1 MTLAAVLLALT
12 PLQAP
17 ADTAYA
23 ALVGTWEGTVALDS
37 GAVAA
42 GAPIRLVIAADG
54 SVTGTVGD
62 ATIRNAR
69 VGRNPSLLARL
80 FGLGTKWQLYG
91 ALEGALRSSDGL
103 RRERLAMPLD
113 LVDGELRGD
122 FNASGGG
129 RLLSVRASLRRP

>member
-1 MTLAAVLLALT
+1 MTFAAVLLVLA

-17 ADTAYA
+17 IDTAHA

-37 GAVAA
+37 GSVETDAA
-42 GAPIRLVIAADG
+42 IRLVIAADG
-54 SVTGTVGD
+54 TVTGTVGD

-69 VGRNPSLLARL
+69 IGRNPSLLARL
-80 FGLGTKWQLYG
+80 FGLGTTWQLYG
-91 ALEGALRSSDGL
+91 ELAGPLRAADALRRD
-103 RRERLAMPLD
+103 RVTMPLD

-129 RLLSVRASLRRP
+129 RLLSVRARLRRP